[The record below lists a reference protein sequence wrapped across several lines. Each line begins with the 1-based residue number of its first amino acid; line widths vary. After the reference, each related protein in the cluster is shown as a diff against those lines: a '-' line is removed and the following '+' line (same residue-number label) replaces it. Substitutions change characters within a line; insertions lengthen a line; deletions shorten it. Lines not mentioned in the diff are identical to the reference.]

1 MSIAYQYVLPD
12 PNNPIG
18 NAGQTT
24 GTDGPG
30 YRSVQLTSN
39 SPIMKTRT
47 NSGRTVARAVA
58 GQRWDIDI
66 SYNPMTRAQFEPIYN
81 FLLNRRGGLKPFQVS
96 LPQYALPQN
105 TTFSNYAVAAPT
117 GIRTTIVAGQF
128 IIGNSYKID
137 TAGNTT
143 WTNAGAASS
152 AVGTVFTAANAG
164 AGTGVAIALSGTSSL
179 LIDGLSG
186 SSGDPSPGDLFTIT
200 DAGDVNHT
208 KTYRVTQVETNS
220 TYNTLQP
227 TAAQRIV
234 HFIPGLSRAVQ
245 NNSIL
250 VFANPL
256 IRVVATDSQEY
267 SLGANGLYNFSL
279 KLEEAQP

>member
-1 MSIAYQYVLPD
+1 MTITYQNRLPD
-12 PNNPIG
+12 PTNGIG
-18 NAGQTT
+18 NAGQNS
-24 GTDGPG
+24 GAAGPG
-30 YRSVQLTSN
+30 FASVSLTSS
-39 SPIMKTRT
+39 SPVMKTRT
-47 NSGRTVARAVA
+47 NSGRTIARAVA

-117 GIRTTIVAGQF
+117 GIRTHNPSANVA
-128 IIGNSYKID
+128 S
-137 TAGNTT
+137 
-143 WTNAGAASS
+143 
-152 AVGTVFTAANAG
+152 
-164 AGTGVAIALSGTSSL
+164 GVTEM
-179 LIDGLSG
+179 LIDGLSA

-200 DAGDVNHT
+200 DAGDSNHT
-208 KTYRVTQVETNS
+208 KVYRVTQVETNS